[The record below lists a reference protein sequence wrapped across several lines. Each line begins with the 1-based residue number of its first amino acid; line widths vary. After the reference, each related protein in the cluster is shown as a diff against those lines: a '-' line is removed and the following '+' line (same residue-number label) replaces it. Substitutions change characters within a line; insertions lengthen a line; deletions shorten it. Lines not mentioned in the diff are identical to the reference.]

1 VDYLSFR
8 VFLRATSRTYINLKK
23 SRFDEL
29 ELILGLFRTED
40 LLYLKNQSLLRQ
52 VRGIFNGCSQI

>member
-1 VDYLSFR
+1 MDYLSFR

-40 LLYLKNQSLLRQ
+40 LLYLKNQILLRQ
-52 VRGIFNGCSQI
+52 VRRIFNGCSQI